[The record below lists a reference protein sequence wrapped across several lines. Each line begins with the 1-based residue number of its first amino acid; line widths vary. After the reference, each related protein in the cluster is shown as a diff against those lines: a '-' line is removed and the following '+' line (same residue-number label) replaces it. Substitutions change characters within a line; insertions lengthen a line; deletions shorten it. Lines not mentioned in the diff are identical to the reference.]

1 MFNDLI
7 SISPFWS
14 IQKNH
19 WAKSNSFHH
28 KTWYGKHKAPFFQNV
43 VLIKEKCTDVIIHSR
58 KLFKDGGSQDAKRR
72 SLCKSCDF
80 EKLTIFSSIVI
91 SLGINLNPIDLKK
104 CLFCKG
110 TKCTFSFFY
119 FLLAF
124 CFPVTWHDQISFH
137 MHIWLCYYRV
147 RMPWRISTLIGT
159 YGGEAQRKAF
169 RRIFGAK
176 NDFPLLLHS
185 PQLEL
190 LSLWMEPVCRTYVR
204 QPVKIQNHSPL
215 LELRF
220 WMGASLREK

>member
-1 MFNDLI
+1 MQRRTSSYILENFL
-7 SISPFWS
+7 
-14 IQKNH
+14 KTAA
-19 WAKSNSFHH
+19 AKMQNVDHSAKVVTL
-28 KTWYGKHKAPFFQNV
+28 KTWQFF
-43 VLIKEKCTDVIIHSR
+43 
-58 KLFKDGGSQDAKRR
+58 
-72 SLCKSCDF
+72 CDSD
-80 EKLTIFSSIVI
+80 LAR
-91 SLGINLNPIDLKK
+91 INLNPIDLKK

-110 TKCTFSFFY
+110 TKCTFSFFH

-190 LSLWMEPVCRTYVR
+190 LSPLDGACVSDVC
-204 QPVKIQNHSPL
+204 K
-215 LELRF
+215 
-220 WMGASLREK
+220 AARENPKSFSSSWT

>member
-1 MFNDLI
+1 M
-7 SISPFWS
+7 SI
-14 IQKNH
+14 ILQKLWLWKLDN
-19 WAKSNSFHH
+19 
-28 KTWYGKHKAPFFQNV
+28 FFA
-43 VLIKEKCTDVIIHSR
+43 IE
-58 KLFKDGGSQDAKRR
+58 
-72 SLCKSCDF
+72 
-80 EKLTIFSSIVI
+80 I

-119 FLLAF
+119 FLLVF

-147 RMPWRISTLIGT
+147 RMSWRISTLIGT

-176 NDFPLLLHS
+176 NDFPPPTS
-185 PQLEL
+185 FPSVGIA
-190 LSLWMEPVCRTYVR
+190 LSWMEPVCRTYVR